1 MPFASMSPSPPD
13 DPRRRLPPVDRLL
26 ADPRV
31 AALQRVYGR
40 ELVRVQLRSA
50 LARLRAHGAG
60 AVPPGSPAELE
71 AELERLPGEL
81 AAELARALGHPLR
94 RVVNATG
101 VFLHTNLGRAPLPPE
116 VAAELAELST
126 AACDLEIELGAGTRG
141 DRGVRLSGLLTAL
154 TGAEAAVVVNN
165 NAAAL
170 VLAVAAL
177 AHGRAV
183 MVSRG
188 ELVEIG
194 GSFRIPEILAA
205 AGARLV
211 EVGTTNRTHLA
222 DYERAL
228 AAPGA
233 DVALLLKVLPSNFR
247 VRGFTAEVDAAA
259 LARLGARSG
268 VPLLVDEGSGLLLP
282 SARRELA
289 GHPSLRALLADGA
302 DLVCGSGDKLAGG
315 PQAGLLAGRAA
326 LVEVCRRH
334 PLYRALRPG
343 RLATA
348 ALERVL
354 RLHLAGAELPLDR
367 LWPEPA
373 AHHARCR
380 RVAEAIGAEIVAA
393 DAFLGGGSAPDE
405 PIPGEALA
413 LPARAGLAERLR
425 AGSPPVVGYVRDGLL
440 VLDLRT
446 VDPADDEVLA
456 AAVFRALAIGA
467 SGADA

>member
-1 MPFASMSPSPPD
+1 MPVASMSPSPPD
-13 DPRRRLPPVDRLL
+13 DVRRSLPAVDRLL

-31 AALQRVYGR
+31 VALQRVYGR

-50 LARLRAHGAG
+50 LARLRARSAG
-60 AVPPGSPAELE
+60 EAPADGLAAAIERLPAEL
-71 AELERLPGEL
+71 AL
-81 AAELARALGHPLR
+81 ELARAVGGPVV
-94 RVVNATG
+94 RVLNATG

-116 VAAELAELST
+116 VAAELPGLST
-126 AACDLEIELGAGTRG
+126 AACDLELDLGPGTRG
-141 DRGVRLSGLLTAL
+141 DRGRRLAGLLAAV
-154 TGAEAAVVVNN
+154 TGAEAALAVNN

-177 AHGRAV
+177 AAGRAV
-183 MVSRG
+183 IVSRG

-194 GSFRIPEILAA
+194 DSFRIPEILAA

-233 DVALLLKVLPSNFR
+233 DAALLLKVLPSNFR
-247 VRGFTAEVDAAA
+247 VRGFAAEVGTPELSVLAARA
-259 LARLGARSG
+259 G
-268 VPLLVDEGSGLLLP
+268 VPLVVDEGSGLLAP
-282 SARRELA
+282 SPRPQLA
-289 GHPSLRALLADGA
+289 GHPSLRALVAEGA

-326 LVEVCRRH
+326 LVEACRRH
-334 PLYRALRPG
+334 PLYRALRLG
-343 RLATA
+343 RLAIV

-354 RLHLAGAELPLDR
+354 RLHLAGGELPLDR
-367 LWPEPA
+367 LWPDPE
-373 AHHARCR
+373 AHRARCR
-380 RVAEAIGAEIVAA
+380 RVADATGAEIVAA
-393 DAFLGGGSAPDE
+393 DAFVGGGSAPDE

-413 LPARAGLAERLR
+413 LPARSGLAERLR
-425 AGSPPVVGYVRDGLL
+425 RGSPPVVGYVRDGRL

-446 VDPADDEVLA
+446 VDPADDETLA
-456 AAVFRALAIGA
+456 AAVFRALAA
-467 SGADA
+467 GADA